1 MFHQELYLGGTVMS
15 KLILSI
21 LILLSIFLVQSC
33 SSAQAV
39 KKDDGITVGTVQ
51 KEISV
56 GMLASDVVAILGSPN
71 IVTTNDIDGETWVYD
86 KVSQEVSYENSSTG
100 VSFLLIGGLESSGS
114 SSSSQKTLT
123 IIINFDSQSKVAT
136 LKYHT
141 STF

>member
-1 MFHQELYLGGTVMS
+1 MS

-21 LILLSIFLVQSC
+21 LILLSIFLLQSC
-33 SSAQAV
+33 SSSLAA
-39 KKDDGITVGTVQ
+39 KNDDDGITVGTVQ

>member
-1 MFHQELYLGGTVMS
+1 MS

-21 LILLSIFLVQSC
+21 LILLSIFLLQSC
-33 SSAQAV
+33 SSSLAA
-39 KKDDGITVGTVQ
+39 KNDDDGITVGTVQ

-86 KVSQEVSYENSSTG
+86 KVSQEVSYENSSAG

>member
-1 MFHQELYLGGTVMS
+1 MS

-21 LILLSIFLVQSC
+21 LILLSIFLLQSC
-33 SSAQAV
+33 SSSLAA
-39 KKDDGITVGTVQ
+39 KNDDDDGITVGTVQ

-86 KVSQEVSYENSSTG
+86 KVSQEVSYENSSAG

>member
-1 MFHQELYLGGTVMS
+1 MS
-15 KLILSI
+15 KLILST
-21 LILLSIFLVQSC
+21 LIILSIFLLQSC

-39 KKDDGITVGTVQ
+39 KNNDDGITVGTVQ

-114 SSSSQKTLT
+114 SSSSQKTLA